1 MALDLSRDI
10 AQTSADLGTSWGT
23 TVAKLTVRK
32 IETAKG
38 PAKMTDEHGLYLRVS
53 PRGAK
58 SWIQRLNIQGLR
70 TDNAIGHYPSMG
82 LAEARAAAFERWKV
96 AKAGGDPR
104 KADGRADVG
113 PSFVEAAECVIA
125 MHEPTW
131 RSPKSGPQ
139 WRASLETYAYPT
151 MGKLPVSEI
160 TPSHVMAVLEPIW
173 NEKRETARRVKQRIS
188 AICRWAVAQ
197 GHRTDDPAGIV
208 IDAALPRNGVERRHM
223 PALPYGEVGECV
235 AEVKASQRASRSS
248 KLAFEFLVLTAARSA
263 EVRKATWDE
272 MDVEGATWTLPAA
285 RMKANR
291 EHRVPLSGRAL
302 EVLAEA
308 AELSDGTALVFP
320 GVRRGRPLSEN
331 THAKLLRE
339 LGFDAVTHG
348 FRSSFRD
355 YAAEQ
360 THTPHAVMEAA
371 LAHTIRNKAEAAYA
385 RSDLF
390 EKRRELMESWAQ
402 YLGHETE
409 GQAR

>member
-1 MALDLSRDI
+1 M
-10 AQTSADLGTSWGT
+10 
-23 TVAKLTVRK
+23 
-32 IETAKG
+32 
-38 PAKMTDEHGLYLRVS
+38 DEHGLYLRVS

-70 TDNAIGHYPSMG
+70 TDNSLGHYPSMG
-82 LAEARAAAFERWKV
+82 LAEARALAFERWKI

-104 KADGRADVG
+104 FDEGKA
-113 PSFVEAAECVIA
+113 PSPTFAEAAEAVIA
-125 MHEPTW
+125 MHEPTLAQ
-131 RSPKSGPQ
+131 SKVGGPQ
-139 WRASLETYAYPT
+139 WRASLETYAYPVI
-151 MGKLPVSEI
+151 GNLPVSEI
-160 TPSHVMAVLEPIW
+160 TPGHVMALLEPIW

-188 AICRWAVAQ
+188 AICRWGVAQ
-197 GHRTDDPAGIV
+197 GYRTDDPAGIV

-223 PALPYGEVGECV
+223 PALPYDEVTDCI
-235 AEVKASQRASRSS
+235 AKVKSSKRASRTS
-248 KLAFEFLVLTAARSA
+248 KLALEFLVLTAARSA

-272 MDVEGATWTLPAA
+272 IDLETATWTVPAE
-285 RMKANR
+285 RMKAHR

-308 AELSDGTALVFP
+308 RELSDGSGLIFP
-320 GVRRGRPLSEN
+320 GMRAGRPISEN

-371 LAHTIRNKAEAAYA
+371 LAHTIKNKAEAAYA

-390 EKRRELMESWAQ
+390 DKRRELMESWAE
-402 YLGHETE
+402 YLS
-409 GQAR
+409 A

>member
-1 MALDLSRDI
+1 L
-10 AQTSADLGTSWGT
+10 
-23 TVAKLTVRK
+23 AKLTVRR

-38 PAKMTDEHGLYLRVS
+38 PAKLTDEHGLYLRVS

-70 TDNAIGHYPSMG
+70 TDNAIGHYPALG
-82 LAEARAAAFERWKV
+82 LAEARTAAFERWKI

-104 KADGRADVG
+104 KPDGKAFLA
-113 PSFVEAAECVIA
+113 PTFAEAAEAVIA

-139 WRASLETYAYPT
+139 WRASLASYAYPSI
-151 MGKLPVSEI
+151 GKLPVSDI
-160 TPSHVMAVLEPIW
+160 TPGHVMAVLLPIW
-173 NEKRETARRVKQRIS
+173 NDKRETARRVKQRIS

-197 GHRTDDPAGIV
+197 GYRTDDPAGIV
-208 IDAALPRNGVERRHM
+208 VDAALPRNPVKRRPM
-223 PALPYGEVGECV
+223 PALPYEEVADCI
-235 AEVKASQRASRSS
+235 ARVKASGRASASS
-248 KLAFEFLVLTAARSA
+248 KLALEFLVLTAARSA
-263 EVRKATWDE
+263 EVRKATWEEVDI
-272 MDVEGATWTLPAA
+272 EGATWTVPAD

-302 EVLAEA
+302 DVLAEA
-308 AELSDGTALVFP
+308 ERLSDGSELVFP
-320 GVRRGRPLSEN
+320 GVRPGRPLSEN

-355 YAAEQ
+355 YAAER
-360 THTPHAVMEAA
+360 THTPHVVMEAA
-371 LAHTIRNKAEAAYA
+371 LAHTIKNKAEAAYA

-390 EKRRELMESWAQ
+390 DKRRRLMESWAE
-402 YLGHETE
+402 YLTH
-409 GQAR
+409 

>member
-1 MALDLSRDI
+1 MFISLTTALDLSRNF
-10 AQTSADLGTSWGT
+10 AQTGADIGTSWGT
-23 TVAKLTVRK
+23 TTLAKLTVRR

-38 PAKMTDEHGLYLRVS
+38 PAKLTDEHGLYLRVS

-82 LAEARAAAFERWKV
+82 LADARAAAFERWKV

-113 PSFVEAAECVIA
+113 PSFAEAAESVIA

-160 TPSHVMAVLEPIW
+160 TPGHVMAVLEPIW

-208 IDAALPRNGVERRHM
+208 IDAALPRNGV
-223 PALPYGEVGECV
+223 
-235 AEVKASQRASRSS
+235 
-248 KLAFEFLVLTAARSA
+248 
-263 EVRKATWDE
+263 
-272 MDVEGATWTLPAA
+272 
-285 RMKANR
+285 
-291 EHRVPLSGRAL
+291 
-302 EVLAEA
+302 
-308 AELSDGTALVFP
+308 
-320 GVRRGRPLSEN
+320 
-331 THAKLLRE
+331 
-339 LGFDAVTHG
+339 
-348 FRSSFRD
+348 
-355 YAAEQ
+355 
-360 THTPHAVMEAA
+360 
-371 LAHTIRNKAEAAYA
+371 
-385 RSDLF
+385 
-390 EKRRELMESWAQ
+390 
-402 YLGHETE
+402 
-409 GQAR
+409 

>member
-1 MALDLSRDI
+1 MTL
-10 AQTSADLGTSWGT
+10 
-23 TVAKLTVRK
+23 AKLTVRR

-38 PAKMTDEHGLYLRVS
+38 PAKLTDEHGLYLRVS

-58 SWIQRLNIQGLR
+58 SWIQRLNIKGMR
-70 TDNAIGHYPSMG
+70 TDNAVGHYPSMG
-82 LAEARAAAFERWKV
+82 LAEARAAAFERWKI

-104 KADGRADVG
+104 QADGKAVLA
-113 PSFVEAAECVIA
+113 PSFAEAAEAVIA
-125 MHEPTW
+125 IHEPTW

-139 WRASLETYAYPT
+139 WRASLETYAYPSI
-151 MGKLPVSEI
+151 GELPVSEL
-160 TPSHVMAVLEPIW
+160 TPGHVMSVLLPIW

-197 GHRTDDPAGIV
+197 GYRNDDPAGV
-208 IDAALPRNGVERRHM
+208 VVDAALPRNTVQRRPM
-223 PALPYGEVGECV
+223 RALAYEEVADCI
-235 AEVKASQRASRSS
+235 AKVKASRRASTSS
-248 KLAFEFLVLTAARSA
+248 KLALEFLVLTAARSA
-263 EVRKATWDE
+263 EVRKAKWDE
-272 MDVEGATWTLPAA
+272 IDIEGATWTVPAE

-302 EVLAEA
+302 EVLPEA
-308 AELSDGTALVFP
+308 AELSDGSGLVFP
-320 GVRRGRPLSEN
+320 GARSGRPLSEN

-339 LGFDAVTHG
+339 LRFDPVTHG

-371 LAHTIRNKAEAAYA
+371 LAHTIKNKAEDAYA

-390 EKRRELMESWAQ
+390 EKRRELMTSWAD
-402 YLGHETE
+402 YLV
-409 GQAR
+409 R